1 MHSSFS
7 RLFARVIFL
16 GMLGMLAIALV
27 PMPAYAQVQPLAH
40 KVPVVPATTNAA
52 SQGHVTIL
60 ILDMSGSMGT
70 NDPAKV
76 RCSAANAY
84 IDLTGPGDLVGVIGL
99 DQGSGARGGPYNF
112 MLALNWSD
120 PVKMDTLSDRESLK
134 QKIAQQSNNCK
145 PDEFTPTYDALSK
158 ALDMLN
164 SATQG
169 KNISASVIL
178 LTDGYPC
185 SDNPCSDKDQQ
196 INKIKSDLVP
206 RFQQNKWP
214 VDTVALGSI
223 GSGSAIDFGF
233 LKDISNAT
241 SGKFYEDDQGSVP
254 GVSPLNVMPFFV
266 SIFAR
271 QNGRTP
277 GGSINPTP
285 LNGGTTS
292 RNFQVGDFVDKLDA
306 IAVTDNPNATVT
318 LTTPTGGIL
327 SSTIPGA
334 TVLEDALYKH
344 YTIFSIDNPQ
354 SGTWSLNVTGSSG
367 QFLLNSLLT
376 SSLKVSIVTPEENHP
391 VFPLG
396 QEITIS
402 AVVKRGDG
410 SVLSGKAF
418 TITAK
423 VTGAT
428 FTAQVNLSDSNSPGT
443 YIGKVTVPQNAAA
456 GSYDIAVSVSQGSG
470 TPISTAERIIRL
482 ELFPLPFFISPKT
495 NQPTDTAVD
504 TTVIQ
509 WLWPIQIFYSLPV
522 IDRLSPWA
530 LQNHPAQPYA
540 VLPVE
545 VQSKGQ
551 PYPGATVTATFQR
564 VGSKDAP
571 MDATV
576 IDDGGGRFHVQF
588 IPPADGTY
596 TITFKTSGT
605 FKDSHGDFGTTQR
618 TANVV
623 IQSASFDLLFHALWV
638 TALYIFILYFLYRLL
653 RFSVTPKPFGEWVC
667 SEEGEAVAR
676 SSFSRARR
684 GLIQWFYHRDLVNSR
699 QAGLPA
705 GLQFRFRFGKVIE
718 VKPEGHAG
726 NNWRRGDGDDL
737 RRDYQ
742 VASELR
748 FRPGGDAD
756 DEVDEPAT
764 YAIIAR
770 PQRNEEES
778 YQSNDDDDTP
788 RQRRQQ
794 RQKPRPR
801 PRRSSR
807 RGRSEDDD
815 YYDDDAY

>member
-1 MHSSFS
+1 MKHSSFS
-7 RLFARVIFL
+7 RLFAHM
-16 GMLGMLAIALV
+16 MLWGMLAGLCMALA
-27 PMPAYAQVQPLAH
+27 PLPTHAQVRPQTQKLPI
-40 KVPVVPATTNAA
+40 VPATTHAAA
-52 SQGHVTIL
+52 SGHVTIL
-60 ILDMSGSMGT
+60 VLDMSGSMSQ
-70 NDPAKV
+70 NDPDRI

-84 IDLTGPGDLVGVIGL
+84 IDLTGPGDLVGAIGL

-120 PVKMDTLSDRESLK
+120 PVKMDILSDREALK
-134 QKIAQQSNNCK
+134 QKIAQSSGNCR

-158 ALDMLN
+158 AIDMLT

-169 KNISASVIL
+169 KKLSGSVIL
-178 LTDGYPC
+178 LTDGVPC
-185 SDNPCSDKDQQ
+185 SDNACSDQGQQ
-196 INKIKSDLVP
+196 ISAIKSDLVP
-206 RFQQNKWP
+206 KFQQHGWP
-214 VDTVALGSI
+214 IDSIAL
-223 GSGSAIDFGF
+223 GSGSATDFGF

-241 SGKFYEDDQGSVP
+241 SGKFYEDDQGEVP
-254 GVSPLNVMPFFV
+254 GVSPLNVMPFFAA
-266 SIFAR
+266 IFAQR
-271 QNGRTP
+271 NGLTLKKD
-277 GGSINPTP
+277 IDPTS
-285 LNGGTTS
+285 LTGGTTS
-292 RNFQVGDFVDKLDA
+292 RNFQVGAFVDHLDA

-318 LTTPTGGIL
+318 LTTPTGQVL
-327 SSTIPGA
+327 PPTTPGA
-334 TVLEDALYKH
+334 TVLTDDRYHH

-354 SGTWSLNVTGSSG
+354 QGTWTLNVTGSSG
-367 QFLLNSLLT
+367 QFLLNSLIS

-396 QEITIS
+396 QNITIS

-410 SVLSGKAF
+410 STVCGHAF
-418 TITAK
+418 AITAK
-423 VTGAT
+423 VTGPA
-428 FTAQVNLSDSNSPGT
+428 FTGGVDLNDDKSPCT
-443 YIGKVTVPQNAAA
+443 YTGEMTVPQNAAA
-456 GSYDIAVSVSQGSG
+456 GSYDIMVSVSQGSG
-470 TPISTAERIIRL
+470 TAISTAERIIRL
-482 ELFPLPFFISPKT
+482 ELFPLPFFVSSKT
-495 NQPTDTAVD
+495 NQPTDTPVD

-509 WLWPIQIFYSLPV
+509 WLWPIQIFYSIPL
-522 IDRLSPWA
+522 IDRFSPWA

-540 VLPVE
+540 ILPGE

-564 VGSKDAP
+564 MGSKDAP

-576 IDDGGGRFHVQF
+576 IDDGAGRFHVQF

-596 TITFKTSGT
+596 IITFQTSGT

-618 TANVV
+618 VANVT
-623 IQSASFDLLFHALWV
+623 IQSAPFDLLLHALLITV
-638 TALYIFILYFLYRLL
+638 LYFFILYFLYRLL
-653 RFSVTPKPFGEWVC
+653 RFSLTPKPFGEWVC
-667 SEEGEAVAR
+667 SEEGEVVAR

-684 GLIQWFYHRDLVNSR
+684 GLIQWFYHPNLVNSR

-726 NNWRRGDGDDL
+726 NNWRRGDGDEL

-756 DEVDEPAT
+756 DEADEPAT

-770 PQRNEEES
+770 PSRNEEDS
-778 YQSNDDDDTP
+778 YRDDDDDDTP

-794 RQKPRPR
+794 RPKPRPK

-807 RGRSEDDD
+807 RGRSGDDD
-815 YYDDDAY
+815 YYDDDEY